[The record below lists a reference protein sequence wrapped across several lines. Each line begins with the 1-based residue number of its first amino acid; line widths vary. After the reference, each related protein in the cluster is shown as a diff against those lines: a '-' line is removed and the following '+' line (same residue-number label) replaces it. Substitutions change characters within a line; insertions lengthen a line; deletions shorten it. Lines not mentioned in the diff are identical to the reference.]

1 METYYNK
8 LLKTSRNRA
17 ANKEKSLRR
26 KSNYHIYAV
35 RKNHRLRSMDV
46 NNKKFV
52 NSRKRGGEILNSLYH
67 TKTRFGI
74 MLILLIKITS
84 KTFAQQL
91 H

>member
-1 METYYNK
+1 
-8 LLKTSRNRA
+8 
-17 ANKEKSLRR
+17 
-26 KSNYHIYAV
+26 
-35 RKNHRLRSMDV
+35 MDV

-52 NSRKRGGEILNSLYH
+52 NSRKRGGELLYSLYH

-84 KTFAQQL
+84 ETFAQQL

>member
-1 METYYNK
+1 
-8 LLKTSRNRA
+8 
-17 ANKEKSLRR
+17 
-26 KSNYHIYAV
+26 
-35 RKNHRLRSMDV
+35 MDV

-52 NSRKRGGEILNSLYH
+52 NSRKRGGELLNSLYH

-84 KTFAQQL
+84 ETFAQQL

>member
-1 METYYNK
+1 MERYNK
-8 LLKTSRNRA
+8 LLKTSLIRA
-17 ANKEKSLRR
+17 VNNEKCLRR
-26 KSNYHIYAV
+26 KSDYHIDAV
-35 RKNHRLRSMDV
+35 TRNHRLRSMDV

-52 NSRKRGGEILNSLYH
+52 NSRKRGGEFLNSLYH

-84 KTFAQQL
+84 ETFAQQL

>member
-8 LLKTSRNRA
+8 LLKTSRIRA
-17 ANKEKSLRR
+17 VNKEKCLRR

-67 TKTRFGI
+67 TKN
-74 MLILLIKITS
+74 
-84 KTFAQQL
+84 TFRYNVNSIN
-91 H
+91 